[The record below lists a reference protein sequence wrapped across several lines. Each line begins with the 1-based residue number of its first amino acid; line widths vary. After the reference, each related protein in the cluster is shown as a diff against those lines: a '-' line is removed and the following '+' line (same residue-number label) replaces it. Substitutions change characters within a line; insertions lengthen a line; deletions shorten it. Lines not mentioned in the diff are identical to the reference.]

1 MLYHFTYMKSKN
13 NEQRKKTQGNEDQT
27 DGGLRKSMKGNIV
40 DNIVISLHGDRR
52 LLDLVW
58 WSHCKL
64 FKCWITTLYT

>member
-1 MLYHFTYMKSKN
+1 MKSKN

-58 WSHCKL
+58 
-64 FKCWITTLYT
+64 